1 MKHNLSLVII
11 TLNEEKNIERCI
23 RSVPF
28 AVDIVVVDSGSEDK
42 TLEIAKRCGARIFQE
57 PWKGFYKQKVRATA
71 LARHDLVLSLDADEA
86 LSEAAQEELRAL
98 LDTET
103 LDAAYEFPRVTYHL
117 RRWML
122 HGGNYPDR
130 QIRLFDRKRANWLEA
145 EVHERVLCK
154 TKTLMKSAILHWPF
168 ADIGEQVNTINRY
181 SALRAVDF
189 EKSGKKFSAFK
200 MVTKTISKFIESYV
214 MKQGFRDGIPGLITS
229 MNTSFSTFL
238 RWAKLYENTVVK
250 KLPPLPPPK

>member
-1 MKHNLSLVII
+1 M
-11 TLNEEKNIERCI
+11 
-23 RSVPF
+23 PF
-28 AVDIVVVDSGSEDK
+28 ADDIVVVDSGSQDK
-42 TLEIAKRCGARIFQE
+42 TLELAKKCGARIFQE

-86 LSEAAQEELRAL
+86 LSEDAQKEVRAL
-98 LDTET
+98 LDTEN
-103 LDAAYEFPRVTYHL
+103 LSDAYEFPRVTYHI
-117 RRWML
+117 RKWMF

-130 QIRLFDRKRANWLEA
+130 QIRLFDRNRANWLEA

-154 TKTLMKSAILHWPF
+154 TKSTMKHPILHWPF

-181 SALRAVDF
+181 SSLRAIDF

-200 MVTKTISKFIESYV
+200 MVTKTISKFIESYF
-214 MKQGFRDGIPGLITS
+214 MKQGFRDGIPGLISS